1 MVLQRI
7 NLWVDLGEIQ
17 SGLSYIKILY
27 YPSANRFGVHR
38 STISRHHQRFR
49 TTLQAEWRQI
59 PHATI
64 RTVRSMKRR
73 CTYVRD
79 ADGGYCRF

>member
-17 SGLSYIKILY
+17 SGLSYNQIVY

-38 STISRHHQRFR
+38 STISRFR

-59 PHATI
+59 PQATI

-73 CTYVRD
+73 CTSVRD